1 MQRRRQDI
9 EFDLRRLFTKLWRKL
24 PVIILCAALA
34 SACVGTVE
42 YFFAEREY
50 RSATKLYVQAKQ
62 EEGGVLSTDMQMST
76 LLTKDYA
83 ELIKTRDVT
92 DQVITQLELD
102 MTHEELLSKMTVS
115 VPADTR
121 IIEISVTDTD
131 PKEAQRIVQAISSA
145 ASVHIREVTDVQ
157 AVNTAEK
164 ANLPMDP
171 VSPRI
176 PRDSAAGALFGAV
189 ASAMVVTVRFLR
201 DDRLYTSEDIE
212 QVLGI
217 STLGFVPLL
226 QEEKKKR
233 RTCS

>member
-9 EFDLRRLFTKLWRKL
+9 EFDLRRLFTELWRKL

-34 SACVGTVE
+34 AVCVGTAE

-62 EEGGVLSTDMQMST
+62 EEGGILSTDMQMNT

-92 DQVITQLELD
+92 AQVITRLGLD

-131 PKEAQRIVQAISSA
+131 PKEARRIVQAISST
-145 ASVHIREVTDVQ
+145 ASVHIREVTDAQ

-164 ANLPMDP
+164 ANMPTDP

-176 PRDSAAGALFGAV
+176 PRDSAAGALFGAAV
-189 ASAMVVTVRFLR
+189 SALAVTVRFLR

-217 STLGFVPLL
+217 STLGFVPLVH
-226 QEEKKKR
+226 EEKKKR
-233 RTCS
+233 RACA